1 MPARMT
7 LGEMAKALN
16 RSVVYLN
23 GLQRRFE
30 LPMLEGAAYAPAYLA
45 FLRKLVH
52 LRILGVPEDL
62 LLDLWK
68 TEKHLLTLLHFQTG
82 RSPTWFLDECGKAG
96 HANRRL
102 LLTHHDMGP
111 GFANRM
117 LQPHLDFDPSA
128 SGLFSLKEAGDD
140 VLRVLARYQELQD
153 DIRRLAAAEAPML
166 RATLHWL
173 PHLGSHPPAPGS

>member
-7 LGEMAKALN
+7 LGDLAKALN

-30 LPMLEGAAYAPAYLA
+30 LPVLEGAAYAPAYLA
-45 FLRKLVH
+45 FLRKIVH

-82 RSPTWFLDECGKAG
+82 RSPTWFLDECGQAG
-96 HANRRL
+96 HTDRRL

-111 GFANRM
+111 EFARRM
-117 LQPHLDFDPSA
+117 LQPHLDFDPAA
-128 SGLFSLKEAGDD
+128 SGLFSHRETGDD
-140 VLRVLARYQELQD
+140 VLRVLARYHGMLENIQ
-153 DIRRLAAAEAPML
+153 RLAAAEVPML

-173 PHLGSHPPAPGS
+173 PHLRSRAGSRDP